1 MITYNIPILAS
12 QEEFDKIVEILEME
26 RYVWNESSKHIFK
39 TGKRDIKLVH
49 AATYHKIRKEKPEIP
64 SQVILRGT
72 RSARSAYKSAKS
84 NKHCIDVPCEKK
96 NLSIRLDKRI
106 YKWNGRKIQITVA
119 DSRKRVEVE
128 LQLFSKT
135 KELFDKYETSDPLI
149 FLRKGRLFLAVTFK
163 TEAPNV
169 IDNSNCV
176 GIDMGIKNILSVSD
190 GRIYS
195 SKQLLKRKREVKF
208 LNNKL
213 YSKKT
218 KSSRRHARKRGKKER
233 NFSKNFCHK
242 LANEFLKETV
252 SKTLVFED
260 LKDLKLSTAKKN
272 KKKGKLG
279 NFINSKVASVPIS
292 LLREIITYKSKRLG
306 FSIVLVDPAFTSQID
321 FRTGKCSGKRHKGA
335 YYTHDNKVLHSDLNA
350 SCNIAQRAKIPHFL
364 SQRKLTDVIKG
375 QGTVN
380 CPIAL

>member
-12 QEEFDKIVEILEME
+12 REDFDKIVEILEME
-26 RYVWNESSKHIFK
+26 RYVWNEASKHIFK

-49 AATYHKIRKEKPEIP
+49 AATYHKIRKDRPEIP
-64 SQVILRGT
+64 AQVIIRGT
-72 RSARSAYKSAKS
+72 RAARSAYKSVKS
-84 NKHCIDVPCEKK
+84 NKHCIDAPCEKK
-96 NLSIRLDKRI
+96 NLSIRLDKYLYR
-106 YKWNGRKIQITVA
+106 WNGRKIQITTTGC
-119 DSRKRVEVE
+119 RKRAEVS
-128 LQLFSKT
+128 LQLFNKA
-135 KELFDKYETSDPLI
+135 KGLFDKYETSDPLI

-163 TEAPNV
+163 TESPNV

-208 LNNKL
+208 LNKKL

-218 KSSRRHARKRGKKER
+218 KSGRRHARKRGKKER
-233 NFSKNFCHK
+233 NFSRNFCHK
-242 LANEFLKETV
+242 LANEFLKDTV

-260 LKDLKLSTAKKN
+260 LKNLKSSMAKKN

-279 NFINSKVASVPIS
+279 TFINSKVSSVPIS

-321 FRTGKCSGKRHKGA
+321 FRTRKCSGKRHKGA

-364 SQRKLTDVIKG
+364 SQRKLIKIIMG
-375 QGTVN
+375 QGTIN